1 MLLTI
6 PINHY
11 AKRLRP
17 IHERIPDIEQFD
29 LPIVNEIFDEEKDNQ
44 VNETVPQDTNNIVD
58 KPNDEGAT
66 NNVISD
72 LEDIDE
78 TESNTIV
85 T

>member
-1 MLLTI
+1 M
-6 PINHY
+6 
-11 AKRLRP
+11 
-17 IHERIPDIEQFD
+17 IEEN
-29 LPIVNEIFDEEKDNQ
+29 PIVNEIFDEEKDNQ